1 MIEQLIEQFSDLED
15 PRCAGKIEHRLI
27 DILVVAL
34 CAVIAC
40 AESWEDIALYGRSK
54 LAWLRQFLALPN
66 GVPSHDTFR
75 RVFMLIDPQAFEACF
90 TAWVGAVATPGERE
104 VVAIDDKTVRRS
116 FDRGREQS
124 PLHLVSAWAS
134 EQGVVLGQRCVDE
147 KSNEITAI
155 PELLESLTLDN
166 TLVTLDAMGCQ
177 KDIAQCIVDHK
188 ADYLLVLKAN
198 HGHDYASVQK
208 HFEQHCFGRGAT
220 AKPVFDTFDESHGRL
235 VRRRVFASPQAA
247 LLETLGDWPQLHTV
261 LAVEAIRGVNGSGK
275 VQAEI
280 RYFLSSFTGDE
291 QVLAQAIRRH
301 WSIEN
306 NLHWVL
312 DVTFREDDS
321 RVRDPTAVRNFAL
334 LRKIAINLVSQD
346 HSAKTSIRGKR
357 KKAAWDNDYML
368 QLLQANFMR

>member
-1 MIEQLIEQFSDLED
+1 
-15 PRCAGKIEHRLI
+15 
-27 DILVVAL
+27 
-34 CAVIAC
+34 
-40 AESWEDIALYGRSK
+40 
-54 LAWLRQFLALPN
+54 
-66 GVPSHDTFR
+66 
-75 RVFMLIDPQAFEACF
+75 MLIDPEAFEACF
-90 TAWVGAVATPGERE
+90 TAWISTLATAGAQE
-104 VVAIDDKTVRRS
+104 VVAIDGKTVRRS

-134 EQGVVLGQRCVDE
+134 EQGVVLGQRCVDD

-155 PELLESLTLDN
+155 PELLESLALEN

-177 KDIAQCIVDHK
+177 KNIAQRILDCK

-198 HGHDYASVQK
+198 HGNAYAAVQR
-208 HFEQHCFGRGAT
+208 HFEQHCFGRNTT
-220 AKPVFDTFDESHGRL
+220 ARAVFDAFDESHGRL
-235 VRRRVFASPQAA
+235 VRRRVFVRSQAA
-247 LLETLGDWPQLHTV
+247 SLEALSGWPGLRTV

-275 VQAEI
+275 VQAES

-306 NLHWVL
+306 SLHWVL

-334 LRKIAINLVSQD
+334 LRKIAINRVGQD
-346 HSAKTSIRGKR
+346 RSTKTSLRGKR